1 MDLKRGVDK
10 AVAAGVEE
18 IRATSKKVSS
28 NEEIAQI
35 GTISANGEREIGA
48 MIAQAME
55 RVGNEGVITVEEA
68 KGLEMELEVVEGMQ
82 FDRGYVSPYFVTNPD
97 RMETVLEDAL
107 VLIFEKKLTTL
118 QPLIPLLEQVVQ
130 SCTRHSRKDQCH
142 DALNLMADELPHYF
156 SGGRA
161 RRLAAMAGRTL
172 DRQIPRRADHVVA
185 LCDWSSARLA
195 AAGVEASRL
204 SVIPPAIDDP
214 GLADGPP
221 EAGLV
226 GYCGNLDAYQN
237 IELLLDAFALL
248 RQARPGVR
256 LLIVSHHQD
265 AAFAVRVEEAEGVE
279 LRLVRG
285 FAEAHRVTCGCSVLV
300 LPRRAGSGVPIKLL
314 NYLATGRPVVA
325 AGCGAKLLA
334 GEADA
339 LLVADDDAPAM
350 ARAMAR
356 LLEDPDSARR
366 SGAAGRMRF
375 ERVLGWDGAL
385 EALSVVYGRVTGG
398 RSGSVPSTGTA
409 EAGAAR
415 LGRGPTGLGTP
426 NG

>member
-1 MDLKRGVDK
+1 MRIVL
-10 AVAAGVEE
+10 VAACPFPSPQGSQVFVREMAEHLAAAGHEVHLLTYGQGAAFERPGIRHHRTGRVPGDGSMRSGPSLAKPFLDLLLFFRLRAVTKRHRIELVHAHNYEAAVVALAARALTGVP
-18 IRATSKKVSS
+18 
-28 NEEIAQI
+28 
-35 GTISANGEREIGA
+35 
-48 MIAQAME
+48 
-55 RVGNEGVITVEEA
+55 
-68 KGLEMELEVVEGMQ
+68 VV
-82 FDRGYVSPYFVTNPD
+82 Y
-97 RMETVLEDAL
+97 
-107 VLIFEKKLTTL
+107 
-118 QPLIPLLEQVVQ
+118 
-130 SCTRHSRKDQCH
+130 HSH
-142 DALNLMADELPHYF
+142 NLMADELPHYF

-366 SGAAGRMRF
+366 IGAAGRMRY

-398 RSGSVPSTGTA
+398 RSGSAPSTGTA